1 MPLSLENKKA
11 TGTSGS
17 FVTILHVHTKL
28 VQFEKQIYSSSSS
41 SNVFSKLNTSI
52 SSDIKGGDELS

>member
-17 FVTILHVHTKL
+17 FVTILHVNTKL
-28 VQFEKQIYSSSSS
+28 VQFEKQIYSSSS